1 MLDMTGYKLKD
12 EESLQAEVIARK
24 ILAEEIDGDYDIG
37 ALIGADRKGN
47 LWIYSSEEAK
57 EQAYQEGQQSMAPP
71 PAPAAA
77 APAAAASTGITSEDT
92 ARLAELG
99 KLHEQG
105 VLTDEEF
112 SQEKAKILGL

>member
-1 MLDMTGYKLKD
+1 
-12 EESLQAEVIARK
+12 
-24 ILAEEIDGDYDIG
+24 
-37 ALIGADRKGN
+37 
-47 LWIYSSEEAK
+47 
-57 EQAYQEGQQSMAPP
+57 MAP
-71 PAPAAA
+71 
-77 APAAAASTGITSEDT
+77 ASTGISSDDT

>member
-1 MLDMTGYKLKD
+1 MPFLRRRPLLRAAAVG
-12 EESLQAEVIARK
+12 
-24 ILAEEIDGDYDIG
+24 GG
-37 ALIGADRKGN
+37 AYAYGKHRQRAQEDQQ
-47 LWIYSSEEAK
+47 

-77 APAAAASTGITSEDT
+77 APAAAPSTGITSEDT

-112 SQEKAKILGL
+112 SAEKAKILGI

>member
-1 MLDMTGYKLKD
+1 MPFLRRRPLLRAAAVG
-12 EESLQAEVIARK
+12 
-24 ILAEEIDGDYDIG
+24 GG
-37 ALIGADRKGN
+37 AYAYGKHRQRAQEDQQQ
-47 LWIYSSEEAK
+47 EAY
-57 EQAYQEGQQSMAPP
+57 EEGQQSMAP
-71 PAPAAA
+71 APQA
-77 APAAAASTGITSEDT
+77 APAAPAPAGITSDDT